1 MPFACRALITHYRS
15 RVIAAA
21 RYRVPRAD
29 PRLRSAFNG
38 EFLGRD
44 GDLEIIVSW
53 RLIKDSGR
61 GGSGGRNRRVR
72 CLPRAKRRVDAV
84 NQIIVAKWFWQVAN
98 NSETEGLGSNIF
110 VRLSGN
116 QNGGNAAAK
125 RLEAA
130 M

>member
-1 MPFACRALITHYRS
+1 MIVFV
-15 RVIAAA
+15 VIAAMPW
-21 RYRVPRAD
+21 RTMPELPVSNNSDFPRAA
-29 PRLRSAFNG
+29 RLAADS
-38 EFLGRD
+38 RD
-44 GDLEIIVSW
+44 GDLEIVVSW
-53 RLIKDSGR
+53 RIIKDSER
-61 GGSGGRNRRVR
+61 GGSGGRNRRAR

-98 NSETEGLGSNIF
+98 DSETEGLGSNIF

-116 QNGGNAAAK
+116 QNGGNAVTK

>member
-1 MPFACRALITHYRS
+1 MRSEQSWHYRS

-21 RYRVPRAD
+21 RYRAPRAD
-29 PRLRSAFNG
+29 PRRRPAFNG
-38 EFLGRD
+38 EFMDRD

-53 RLIKDSGR
+53 RLIKDSER
-61 GGSGGRNRRVR
+61 GGSRGQRRRAR
-72 CLPRAKRRVDAV
+72 CLQRAKRSVDAV

-98 NSETEGLGSNIF
+98 NSETKGLGSNLF

-116 QNGGNAAAK
+116 QNGGNAAAN
-125 RLEAA
+125 RLEAS

>member
-1 MPFACRALITHYRS
+1 LLKTASAAEAGGETAAPDARS
-15 RVIAAA
+15 
-21 RYRVPRAD
+21 
-29 PRLRSAFNG
+29 
-38 EFLGRD
+38 E
-44 GDLEIIVSW
+44 
-53 RLIKDSGR
+53 
-61 GGSGGRNRRVR
+61 
-72 CLPRAKRRVDAV
+72 KRRVDAV

-98 NSETEGLGSNIF
+98 DSETEGLGSNIF

>member
-1 MPFACRALITHYRS
+1 MA
-15 RVIAAA
+15 
-21 RYRVPRAD
+21 
-29 PRLRSAFNG
+29 
-38 EFLGRD
+38 GR
-44 GDLEIIVSW
+44 GVVSW

-61 GGSGGRNRRVR
+61 GGFAPRFRRAR
-72 CLPRAKRRVDAV
+72 CLSRAKRRVDAV
-84 NQIIVAKWFWQVAN
+84 NQIIVAKWFWQAAN
-98 NSETEGLGSNIF
+98 DSETEGLSSNIF